1 MRRQNGFT
9 LIELMVVVGI
19 VGILAATAMPA
30 YQTWRQRVYASE
42 ANIMVRQILDGQIGY
57 FLENNQFFPGTGYSG
72 SNPIVIYLNT
82 PANDS
87 TVLDVYNALHLLIPV
102 GRKLEYHLQSYNVP
116 GDESFTV
123 VVSADFPLYKGQGS
137 PGQLIGTVRK
147 DGSVYVVGP

>member
-9 LIELMVVVGI
+9 LIELLVVVGI
-19 VGILAATAMPA
+19 VGVLAATALPA
-30 YQTWRQRVYASE
+30 YQTWRQRAYGSE

-72 SNPIVIYLNT
+72 PNPIAIYINT
-82 PANDS
+82 PANDPK
-87 TVLDVYNALHLLIPV
+87 VLDVYNALHILIPV

-123 VVSADFPLYKGQGS
+123 VVSADFPLFKGQGS
-137 PGQLIGTVRK
+137 PGQLIGTVWK
-147 DGSVYVVGP
+147 DGRVYVVGP